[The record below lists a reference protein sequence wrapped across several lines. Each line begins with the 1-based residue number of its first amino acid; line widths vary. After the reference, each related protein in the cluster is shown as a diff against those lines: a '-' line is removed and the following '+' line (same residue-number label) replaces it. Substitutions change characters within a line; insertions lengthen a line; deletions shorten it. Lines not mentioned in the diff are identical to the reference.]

1 MLDRLGSKLG
11 PVVAVL
17 ILGACAARRPT
28 PPPSQAVNTL
38 TNIVPGQGIDLATDV
53 SERLDEVKQSR
64 LDFVARYYRPPE
76 SRWPALSMG
85 EAQLLSSL
93 GVKIVAV
100 WEWHSRDAAHFNYL
114 TGYDDAV
121 MAYQQAKAVGQP
133 AGSAIYFAVDFDAR
147 SLAPIDDY
155 FRGVAA
161 GLAAA
166 SGGKSDYMIG
176 VYGSGA
182 VCSAIKATRLARYTW
197 LSNSSAWAESLGYDD
212 WNIRQG
218 GRSLPLS
225 FNHDFDETKDE
236 YGGFLLAGSA
246 GTATAGA
253 GPRDHNPP
261 QKTKEQQAQVSA
273 LIP

>member
-1 MLDRLGSKLG
+1 LRYRRLGPIFLG
-11 PVVAVL
+11 I
-17 ILGACAARRPT
+17 ILAACSARPPA
-28 PPPSQAVNTL
+28 PPPPQA
-38 TNIVPGQGIDLATDV
+38 IVLPKGSGQGIDLATDV
-53 SERLDEVKQSR
+53 SEGLDEIKVNR
-64 LDFVARYYRPPE
+64 VDFVARYYRPPE
-76 SRWPALSMG
+76 SRWPALSSG
-85 EAQLLSSL
+85 EAQLLSAQ

-100 WEWHSRDAAHFNYL
+100 WEWHARYPSHFTYS

-121 MAYQQAKAVGQP
+121 MAFGQAKAVGQP

-147 SLAPIDDY
+147 SLAPIDEY

-166 SGGKSDYMIG
+166 SGGNPDYTIG

-182 VCSAIKATRLARYTW
+182 VCSAIKQAHLAQYTW

-236 YGGFLLAGSA
+236 YGAFLLAGYHKTASA
-246 GTATAGA
+246 GV
-253 GPRDHNPP
+253 GPRDHNPLQKP
-261 QKTKEQQAQVSA
+261 QEQQQAQASA
-273 LIP
+273 LIPLR

>member
-1 MLDRLGSKLG
+1 M
-11 PVVAVL
+11 P
-17 ILGACAARRPT
+17 
-28 PPPSQAVNTL
+28 AVNVPN
-38 TNIVPGQGIDLATDV
+38 NIVPGQGIDLVTDV
-53 SERLDEVKQSR
+53 SERLDEVKQNR

-76 SRWPALSMG
+76 SRWPALSVG
-85 EAQLLSSL
+85 EAQLLSGL

-100 WEWHSRDAAHFNYL
+100 WEWHSRYATHFNYS

-121 MAYQQAKAVGQP
+121 MAYGQAKAVGQP

-147 SLAPIDDY
+147 SLAPIDEY

-166 SGGKSDYMIG
+166 SGGNADYTIG

-182 VCSAIKATRLARYTW
+182 VCGAIKQAHLAQYTW
-197 LSNSSAWAESLGYDD
+197 LSNSSSWAESIGYDD

-236 YGGFLLAGSA
+236 YGGFLLAGYGEPASA
-246 GTATAGA
+246 GI

-261 QKTKEQQAQVSA
+261 QKPQEQQAQASA
-273 LIP
+273 LIPLR